1 MWLAQSVNKW
11 LKSISSSGHGKCTF
25 DKEKSSHIRNF
36 SQSNRRESTSLTSSG
51 SYSDSSTRTYI
62 DFKPKNSEDNCE
74 TSNAERRALNTHTG
88 HFTVIIS
95 KRFHFFVVLEL
106 QWSLSLICY
115 IFNSLNTE
123 FRSPKKNAFSFQH
136 LLLGSVFRQ
145 YSKHGNGWKWNCQL
159 LFVFFLQWKLLVMLR
174 SVYKWSVFFILFFII
189 IF

>member
-11 LKSISSSGHGKCTF
+11 LKSITTKHGKCTF

-36 SQSNRRESTSLTSSG
+36 SHSNRRESTSLTSSG
-51 SYSDSSTRTYI
+51 SYCDSSTWTYI

-74 TSNAERRALNTHTG
+74 TSNAEMLALNTHTG

-115 IFNSLNTE
+115 IFNPLNTE
-123 FRSPKKNAFSFQH
+123 FRSPKKKRIFFST
-136 LLLGSVFRQ
+136 SPFRIGFPPVQ
-145 YSKHGNGWKWNCQL
+145 
-159 LFVFFLQWKLLVMLR
+159 
-174 SVYKWSVFFILFFII
+174 
-189 IF
+189 

>member
-95 KRFHFFVVLEL
+95 KGFHFFVVLEL